1 MNTKSDAMSPEMPAK
16 DDAPATSKRNNRKP
30 EAPDLESKMLT
41 PGYRVP
47 PLRNRRQ
54 CARFVATLLRA
65 GARGHLALEAMNRLI
80 AGVQVL
86 QGMYGDLEDAERLA
100 VIRAE
105 VQELIGREAPSL
117 MMIGRRPAIAGVA
130 RRDDE

>member
-1 MNTKSDAMSPEMPAK
+1 M
-16 DDAPATSKRNNRKP
+16 DAPTPQPTAENCSATPSKRNG
-30 EAPDLESKMLT
+30 EAGQALDAESRLLT

-65 GARGHLALEAMNRLI
+65 GARGHISLEAMNRLI
-80 AGVQVL
+80 AGAQVL
-86 QGMYGDLEDAERLA
+86 QGMYGDLEVGEEIAKARAEMEMLVGRLA
-100 VIRAE
+100 PNLTI
-105 VQELIGREAPSL
+105 LGH
-117 MMIGRRPAIAGVA
+117 RPAITGIA